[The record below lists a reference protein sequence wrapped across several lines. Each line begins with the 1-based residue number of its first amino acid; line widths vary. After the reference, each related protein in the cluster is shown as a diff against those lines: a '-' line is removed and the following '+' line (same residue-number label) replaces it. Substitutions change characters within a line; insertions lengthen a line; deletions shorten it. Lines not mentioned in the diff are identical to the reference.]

1 MGHILFWITITIWVF
16 SDLYLVFFRNKKN
29 KAEKSEKK
37 SKYIVFILVLSAIF
51 GAQYIDPTTRE
62 VFDQSFNL
70 VRYLSIPLII
80 TGMTVRLIA
89 VIQLGK
95 SFSGNLGVEGKEK
108 LYTDGIYKKIRH
120 PSYLGLLISFSGIA
134 VAFYHPVSS
143 SMVIL
148 FALIAFLYRISVE
161 EKILKKEFGQKYI
174 DYIEKT
180 KKLIP
185 YIY

>member
-16 SDLYLVFFRNKKN
+16 SDLYLVFFRNNKN

-51 GAQYIDPTTRE
+51 GAQYIDPTTM
-62 VFDQSFNL
+62 